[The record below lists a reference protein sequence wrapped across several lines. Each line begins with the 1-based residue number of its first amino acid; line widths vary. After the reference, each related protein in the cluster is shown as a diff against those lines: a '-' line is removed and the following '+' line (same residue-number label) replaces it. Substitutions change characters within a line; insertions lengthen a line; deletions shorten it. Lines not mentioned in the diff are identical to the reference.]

1 MALRVGINGFGRIG
15 RCVLRAGINNSDI
28 EFVGINDLTSNESLA
43 YLLKYDSVHKVF
55 DGTVTHDAE
64 GITVNG
70 KKIPISEERDPAA
83 IRWKEWGADVVF
95 ESTGLF
101 LKSSDAGKHL
111 AGGAKFVILSAPAKS
126 DDIKTIVYGVNH
138 ETLDFNVDKVIS
150 NASCTTNCLAPMTKV
165 IDDNFDII
173 QGLMT
178 TIHSYTNDQALLDSP
193 HRKDLRRG
201 RAAALSMVPTST
213 GAAAAVGKVLPNLK
227 GKLDGLAIRVPTPNV
242 SLTDL
247 TCTLNK
253 PASVA
258 EVNAVIKAAA
268 EGSLAGIIDY
278 CEDPIVSID
287 ANGNPHSCVF
297 MPDQVRVMGNMLK
310 VLAWYDNEWGYSN
323 RMLDLARY
331 LKSKTM

>member
-15 RCVLRAGINNSDI
+15 RCILRAGINNPDI

-55 DGTVTHDAE
+55 DGTVTYDEA

-70 KKIPISEERDPAA
+70 KKIPISEERDPAN
-83 IRWKEWGADVVF
+83 IQWKSWGADVVF
-95 ESTGLF
+95 ECTGLF

-111 AGGAKFVILSAPAKS
+111 AGGAKYVILSAPAKT
-126 DDIKTIVYGVNH
+126 DDVKTIVYGVNH
-138 ETLDFNVDKVIS
+138 ETLDFNVDKIIS

-165 IDDNFDII
+165 IDDTFGVVH
-173 QGLMT
+173 GLMT
-178 TIHSYTNDQALLDSP
+178 TVHSYTNDQTTLDSP

-201 RAAALSMVPTST
+201 RAAAVSMIPTST
-213 GAAAAVGKVLPNLK
+213 GAAKAVGKVLPNLN
-227 GKLDGLAIRVPTPNV
+227 GKLDGLAVRVPTPNV

-247 TCTLNK
+247 TCTLNR
-253 PASVA
+253 PATKEEVLSVM
-258 EVNAVIKAAA
+258 KAAA
-268 EGSLAGIIDY
+268 EGPFAGIIDY
-278 CEDPIVSID
+278 VTDPIVSID

-297 MPDQVRVMGNMLK
+297 LADQVRVMGSMLK

-323 RMLDLARY
+323 RMLDLALY